1 LTADADALDVAN
13 KVCLLKTRLMIMWT
27 PSDA

>member
-13 KVCLLKTRLMIMWT
+13 KVCLLKTLMIMWT